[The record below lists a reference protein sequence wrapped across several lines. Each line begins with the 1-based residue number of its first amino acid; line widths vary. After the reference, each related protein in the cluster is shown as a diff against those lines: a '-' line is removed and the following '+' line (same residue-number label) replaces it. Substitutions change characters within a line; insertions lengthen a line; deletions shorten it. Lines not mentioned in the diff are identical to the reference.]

1 MWARAA
7 AGTLTVAVV
16 DDVAL
21 LELDVDVMLEL
32 DDALPDDPAEVG
44 LGSAS
49 APSLQLVTASAA
61 ARLAVT
67 MAAFAYP
74 VKTLPISTRAASPVA
89 AVRHRV

>member
-1 MWARAA
+1 MD
-7 AGTLTVAVV
+7 

-21 LELDVDVMLEL
+21 PELDVGLVLEL
-32 DDALPDDPAEVG
+32 EDEVLVDPAEVG
-44 LGSAS
+44 VGSAS

-61 ARLAVT
+61 ARLAAA